1 MEKVGAK
8 VAQLCVGKVG
18 TKITLLYQRIKR
30 SAGRRL
36 DSMLVGVY
44 RVCCEAFV
52 LVGVC
57 AGRRLESTL
66 YAVRRWGW

>member
-1 MEKVGAK
+1 MEKVGTK

-44 RVCCEAFV
+44 QVCCEALG